1 MKKQLLATVAV
12 AALVAGTSSAIA
24 APPVPLYN
32 WTGFYAGGNAGYSWG
47 KGAVNYNEAA
57 FGSFGIPTSLSG
69 SNTLNGAIGGVQ
81 FGYNWQI
88 NSAWVWGLETDF
100 QLSSEKASRSFSFN
114 DGEGAL
120 SATLSSNIMWFG
132 TVRGRI
138 GYLITPSTLVY
149 ATGGFAYGRV
159 NASGS
164 FSDSTCVSRTWSFN
178 GSAINTGWTAGGGIE
193 GAFFPI
199 SGWNTTNW
207 TWKFEYLHIDLGSLS
222 GTGFDSGFGDGAYS
236 WNAKFTDDI
245 LRFGV
250 NYRIP

>member
-1 MKKQLLATVAV
+1 MKKELLATVAA

-47 KGAVNYNEAA
+47 KGAVNYFDPAL
-57 FGSFGIPTSLSG
+57 GSSGIPTSLSG
-69 SNTLNGAIGGVQ
+69 SNTLNGAIGGLQ

-88 NSAWVWGLETDF
+88 NNTWVWGLETDF
-100 QLSSEKASRSFSFN
+100 QLSSEKASRSFNFS

-120 SATLSSNIMWFG
+120 SATLNSNIMWFG

-138 GYLITPSTLVY
+138 GYLITPTTLIY

-159 NASGS
+159 SASGS
-164 FSDSTCVSRTWSFN
+164 FFDSGCPCGWSFN
-178 GSAINTGWTAGGGIE
+178 ESAINTGWVAGGGIE

-222 GTGFDSGFGDGAYS
+222 GTGFDPDFNGPFS
-236 WNAKFTDDI
+236 WNARFTDDI